1 MIKILVVESGSGD
14 GCSGLAHVAP
24 PPGCAVTGRAGRGG
38 AALTWLSQNPVD
50 LVLFD
55 TDLPDMSDLTF
66 MRTIRGRGDIVDLF
80 AVIEV
85 GDPAIL
91 RASQC
96 YGVLHCL
103 IKPVTSAAIHH
114 GLERYR
120 AYRDNLAH
128 CGKLVLQAEI
138 DDLLS
143 SMHGRGRSRLPKGIS
158 RESLNPVFTELQA
171 ADRET
176 GVSAA
181 EAARIVGTSRVTA
194 RRYLEYLADAGLAQ
208 RVVRYGCTGR
218 PEVGYHWHERDR
230 HVPKFGQVV
239 GDSAPAG

>member
-1 MIKILVVESGSGD
+1 MIKILVVDNGSGD
-14 GCSGLAHVAP
+14 ICGRLAHVAP
-24 PPGCAVTGRAGRGG
+24 PPGCAIAGRAARGG

-55 TDLPDMSDLTF
+55 ADLPDMSGLTF

-85 GDPAIL
+85 GDPAVL

-96 YGVLHCL
+96 YGVVHCL
-103 IKPVTSAAIHH
+103 IKPITSAAIHH

-120 AYRDNLAH
+120 TYRDNLAH
-128 CGKLVLQAEI
+128 CGELVLQAEV
-138 DDLLS
+138 DDLLYGL
-143 SMHGRGRSRLPKGIS
+143 HDRDRSRLPKGIS
-158 RESLNPVFTELQA
+158 RESLNPVFTELRA

-176 GVSAA
+176 GVSAT

-218 PEVGYHWHERDR
+218 PEVGYHWHERD
-230 HVPKFGQVV
+230 HDILEFGQV
-239 GDSAPAG
+239 GR